1 VGPYL
6 AYRPVSAAYR
16 RRSHPRRELCCAGRL
31 AVDLRLRRTVDL
43 HLHSRA
49 VALVQCQRGVV
60 DAVDD
65 PGIDAAVAAV
75 ASFNPSPTADIA
87 DLLDHVPVAITVEA
101 HYLNGGLGSFVA
113 EVVAEHG
120 LNVRLVRSAVRDMPR
135 ALSGSQQ
142 YLLEH
147 YGLTPRAVADSALA
161 SLALDNS

>member
-1 VGPYL
+1 M
-6 AYRPVSAAYR
+6 
-16 RRSHPRRELCCAGRL
+16 
-31 AVDLRLRRTVDL
+31 
-43 HLHSRA
+43 
-49 VALVQCQRGVV
+49 
-60 DAVDD
+60 
-65 PGIDAAVAAV
+65 
-75 ASFNPSPTADIA
+75 
-87 DLLDHVPVAITVEA
+87 AITVEA

-135 ALSGSQQ
+135 AHSGSQQ